1 MKRTSTTRSS
11 KSLFSKRQ
19 RIILI
24 VLGIAFWF
32 VGAMSV
38 RFGSGIGMFENTGNV
53 IAFLIGLP
61 VSWISVIIIKKVAHL
76 NPEQIVPGVSLGL
89 LVATFLDG
97 IVLTW
102 GTSLYG
108 TDSLL
113 VGRGAAWILWGV
125 FAFLASAFVEARRM
139 GYKII

>member
-1 MKRTSTTRSS
+1 MTHDKPP
-11 KSLFSKRQ
+11 LFSKGQ
-19 RIILI
+19 VIILV
-24 VLGIAFWF
+24 VLGVAFWF
-32 VGAMSV
+32 VGALSV
-38 RFGSGIGMFENTGNV
+38 RFGSGIGMFENAGNV

-61 VSWISVIIIKKVAHL
+61 VSWISVIIIKKVARL
-76 NPEQIVPGVSLGL
+76 SAEQIVPGVSLGL

-108 TDSLL
+108 TDPLF

-125 FAFLASAFVEARRM
+125 FAFLAAAFIEARRM
-139 GYKII
+139 GYKMF

>member
-1 MKRTSTTRSS
+1 MTHDKPP
-11 KSLFSKRQ
+11 LFSKGQ
-19 RIILI
+19 VIILV
-24 VLGIAFWF
+24 VLGVAFWF
-32 VGAMSV
+32 VGALSV
-38 RFGSGIGMFENTGNV
+38 RFGSGIGMFENVGNV

-61 VSWISVIIIKKVAHL
+61 VSWISVIIIKKVACL
-76 NPEQIVPGVSLGL
+76 NAEQMVPGVSLGL

-108 TDSLL
+108 TDPLL

-125 FAFLASAFVEARRM
+125 FAFLASAFIEAKRM
-139 GYKII
+139 GYKMI